1 MKEQG
6 WLRMGKFDTY
16 CKPNA
21 QLFSLL
27 NLYILFFAHTVR
39 ITHLVLR
46 YRIFAI
52 IPFKNRQ
59 LSTKIISIKAPRVEI
74 WHLKRN
80 LFELS
85 SLIRMIPHNTVN
97 NFLISTSY
105 SVLTRIAPS
114 L

>member
-1 MKEQG
+1 
-6 WLRMGKFDTY
+6 MGKFDTY
-16 CKPNA
+16 CKLNA

-27 NLYILFFAHTVR
+27 NLYIYILFFAYTVR

-46 YRIFAI
+46 YRIFAM
-52 IPFKNRQ
+52 IPFNKNRQ
-59 LSTKIISIKAPRVEI
+59 LSMKIISIKAPRVEI
-74 WHLKRN
+74 WHFKRN

-85 SLIRMIPHNTVN
+85 SLIGMIPHNTVN